1 MNCGEDKIL
10 QNNKKNII
18 VSFLK
23 YISNI
28 FIDAIIIAN
37 ITIPFLYFNFHM
49 SAEDLFKSSMVF
61 IVIFLAYAL
70 VHWFK
75 VAKNKV

>member
-49 SAEDLFKSSMVF
+49 SAVDLFKSSMVF

-75 VAKNKV
+75 VAKNKG